1 MKNTGERQSVFKK
14 GKGRAFLKFLIGE
27 LLLVAVVGV
36 VYLFIL
42 QGDIG
47 LLLPAAV
54 KPEPTPVVT
63 ATPEPTATA
72 TPEPTAV
79 VTIAPTAE
87 PTPAPS
93 ATPVP
98 YEMLSEPLGEE
109 APEAPVLPDEALKL
123 GLSEF
128 KAFTEAGQSVLVV
141 KGHAYIEGMDAA
153 NSEIY
158 LVVADAGLGQI
169 VDMYQAVC
177 APETASLTFDETSG
191 TNLANAFFTASL
203 DVSEYPDSAY
213 MLSVVVVNGDRAAMN
228 YYDNRTIHFSIRE
241 RVLSVEN

>member
-1 MKNTGERQSVFKK
+1 MKNTGERRSIFKK

-42 QGDIG
+42 QGDIDV
-47 LLLPAAV
+47 LLPSAM
-54 KPEPTPVVT
+54 KPEPTPVIT
-63 ATPEPTATA
+63 ATPEPTPAA
-72 TPEPTAV
+72 TPVPTAV
-79 VTIAPTAE
+79 VTIAPTDE

-98 YEMLSEPLGEE
+98 YEALSAPQGED

-141 KGHAYIEGMDAA
+141 KGHAYIEGLDAA

-158 LVVADAGLGQI
+158 LVIADAGLGQI
-169 VDMYQAVC
+169 VDMYQAVS
-177 APETASLTFDETSG
+177 APETASLTFEETSG
-191 TNLANAFFTASL
+191 SNLANAFFTANL
-203 DVSEYPDSAY
+203 DVSEYPDSSY
-213 MLSVVVVNGDRAAMN
+213 LLSVVVVNGDRAAMN
-228 YYDNRTIHFSIRE
+228 YFDDKTFHFSIRE
-241 RVLSVEN
+241 RVLSVEK